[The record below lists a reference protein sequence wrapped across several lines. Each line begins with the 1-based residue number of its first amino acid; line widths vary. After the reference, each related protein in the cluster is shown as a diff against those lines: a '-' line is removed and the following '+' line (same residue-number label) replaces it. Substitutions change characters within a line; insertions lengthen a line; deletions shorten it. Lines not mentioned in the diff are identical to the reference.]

1 MGDKIELA
9 EKGVEETAPFVIVGI
24 GEFENDRN
32 MGFYVNGLKDGDGRS
47 RDGGNGGVGVGQAVE
62 GGVGGGVAVGAVGIE
77 ERIEVHEEVGRNGG
91 SGDGKAPASWP
102 RRGRAVGSGM
112 NLVS

>member
-9 EKGVEETAPFVIVGI
+9 EESIEETAPLVIVGI
-24 GEFENDRN
+24 GEFEDDRN

-47 RDGGNGGVGVGQAVE
+47 RDGGNGAGVGQAVE
-62 GGVGGGVAVGAVGIE
+62 RGVGGVAVGTVGIE
-77 ERIEVHEEVGRNGG
+77 ERIEVHEEGGRNEG

-102 RRGRAVGSGM
+102 RRRRRAVDQG
-112 NLVS
+112 